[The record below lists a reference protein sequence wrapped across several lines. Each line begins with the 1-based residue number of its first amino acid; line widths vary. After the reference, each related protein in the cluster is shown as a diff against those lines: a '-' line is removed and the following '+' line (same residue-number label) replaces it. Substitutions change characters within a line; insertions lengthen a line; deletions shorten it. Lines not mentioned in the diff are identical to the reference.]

1 VGERKGYIARTV
13 LTVVAVC
20 NLLGDDMIFSF
31 FLWKEKCGG
40 ELGEDDDRGRSK
52 ADDTRRQKKAEEA

>member
-1 VGERKGYIARTV
+1 MGERKGYIARTV

-31 FLWKEKCGG
+31 FPIPMDKKMGG

-52 ADDTRRQKKAEEA
+52 GDASS